1 VPATPKPGEGNRL
14 LQSNCSQHC
23 CHYRIR
29 VCSLLAKTFGDAN
42 FDARCLVLEMRI
54 GLPFFAGLFFI
65 ILRPDMNAEKPF
77 NFEETPGKLPKE
89 VVPIEYSV
97 RIVPSIDKFTFTG
110 TETVKLNVRRP
121 VRQLVLNALELE
133 VAEASVDG
141 EALPDSAIKID
152 KKNELLTLPL
162 PSELAAGEHT
172 LALRFAG
179 KINQQGQGLFYV
191 PYREHGSGR
200 KKIMLATQFEATD
213 ARRFFPCW
221 DEPVFRAR
229 FQLTAVVPENWLA
242 VSNMPIENEEKSAA
256 GKEVRFAAT
265 PPMSS
270 YLNVF
275 VAGELDLIESRSGG
289 TQLRVIATKGKAEMG
304 RYALEA
310 TAQILQYYN
319 DYFGLPYPLPKLDQ
333 IALPGGFGGAMENWG
348 GITYYESTLLFD
360 PKNSSAETKQNV
372 YEVIAHEI
380 AHQWF
385 GNLVTMA
392 WWDNLWLNEGFAS
405 WMGTKCTAH
414 FNPQWEVWLRRNL
427 PRDPTRRVGIAKE
440 QAMEGDARS
449 TTHPIQQ
456 PIATE
461 AEANSAFDDI
471 TYKKGQSFLRMLE
484 SFLGE
489 DVFRDGVRRYIAA
502 HKYSNSTT
510 ADLWNALSEASKK
523 PVGEIAIGWTEQ
535 PGFPIVKVKREEGG
549 KVALTQ
555 ERFTVNSQNA
565 PPLEWKI
572 PLTYAVIGEAPAT
585 LLMTSKTDSL
595 PDVPANRA
603 LKLNVNGAGNYR
615 VQYDDPS
622 WNLLLQALPNL
633 GVEDR
638 VNLLS
643 DAWALVQANRVPVS
657 LYFGL
662 VEKLPASTEL
672 AEREQLINVLDY
684 INRLLIG
691 SPERKKFQRYARS
704 LLRPTFEALG
714 WEPKADEPPTAGN
727 LRASLITALGDLDD
741 SAIIAGCRE
750 RFEKYL
756 ADPQALAPDLRP
768 PVLAVV
774 GRYADEKTWDQFHE
788 LGLKTTSIEEKQ
800 NYYNALAEAIEP
812 KLAKKILPIA
822 LTDELPTSRAI
833 FLVSRVARQS
843 DHPDIAWDFAKANM
857 KALLAKTDALGANR
871 YAPGLFTFFAE
882 NSRADELR
890 AYAKANLPETSAPEV
905 EKAVDEIQFRSEFK
919 KRLTPQLNAWI
930 ERKKL

>member
-1 VPATPKPGEGNRL
+1 
-14 LQSNCSQHC
+14 
-23 CHYRIR
+23 
-29 VCSLLAKTFGDAN
+29 
-42 FDARCLVLEMRI
+42 MRTR
-54 GLPFFAGLFFI
+54 LPFFAGLFLI

-77 NFEETPGKLPKE
+77 NFEDTPGKLPKE

-110 TETVKLNVRRP
+110 TETVKLSVRRP

-133 VAEASVDG
+133 VADASIDG
-141 EALPDSAIKID
+141 KALPDSAIKID
-152 KKNELLTLPL
+152 KKSELLTLAL

-172 LALRFAG
+172 LALSFTG

-191 PYREHGSGR
+191 PYQEHGSGT

-229 FQLTAVVPENWLA
+229 FQLTVVVPENWLA
-242 VSNMPIENEEKSAA
+242 VSNMPIESEEKSAA

-360 PKNSSAETKQNV
+360 PKNSSAETKQNI

-385 GNLVTMA
+385 GDLVTMA

-427 PRDPTRRVGIAKE
+427 PRDPTRRVGIARE

-523 PVGEIAIGWTEQ
+523 PVGEIAAGWTEQ
-535 PGFPIVKVKREEGG
+535 PGFPVVKVKREEGG

-555 ERFTVNSQNA
+555 ERFTVNFQNA

-595 PDVPANRA
+595 QDVPADRA

-643 DAWALVQANRVPVS
+643 DAWALVQANRAPVS

-684 INRLLIG
+684 INRLLVG

-714 WEPKADEPPTAGN
+714 WEPKAGEPPTAGN

-756 ADPQALAPDLRP
+756 TDPASLAPDLRP
-768 PVLAVV
+768 PVFAIV
-774 GRYADEKTWDQFHE
+774 GRYADEKTWNQLHE

-800 NYYNALAEAIEP
+800 NYYNALAGAIEP
-812 KLAKKILPIA
+812 KLVKKTLPIA

-843 DHPDIAWDFAKANM
+843 DHPDMAWDFAKANM
-857 KALLAKTDALGANR
+857 KTLLAKTDALGANR

-882 NSRADELR
+882 NSRANELR
-890 AYAKANLPETSAPEV
+890 AYAKA
-905 EKAVDEIQFRSEFK
+905 EF
-919 KRLTPQLNAWI
+919 A
-930 ERKKL
+930 